1 MLGAI
6 QTIKKRLVSR
16 QSGRFMGRR
25 MGRSPRM
32 ARPAALLLLAWSC
45 LAGFGSP
52 LFPAPAGNRE
62 RQPTDSVVG
71 GTTALFIDRVHPE
84 AFRSATWIEV
94 DLPASQV
101 TLKGL
106 RVLTANRS
114 WTMQICGSSLDLATC
129 TTVVGPAGTA
139 PGWRGDFRN
148 ESWTFPYLD
157 REGRQKLHLRVTPVG
172 GDWMIFRIQTEAR
185 L

>member
-1 MLGAI
+1 MGA
-6 QTIKKRLVSR
+6 
-16 QSGRFMGRR
+16 
-25 MGRSPRM
+25 M
-32 ARPAALLLLAWSC
+32 ASLLYPAQ
-45 LAGFGSP
+45 AGK
-52 LFPAPAGNRE
+52 RE

-71 GTTALFIDRVHPE
+71 GTVTTSIDRLHPE
-84 AFRSATWIEV
+84 AFRVPTWIEI
-94 DLPASQV
+94 DLPTDQL

-114 WTMQICGSSLDLATC
+114 WTMQICGSSLDLGTC

-139 PGWRGDFRN
+139 AGWRGDFRN
-148 ESWTFPYLD
+148 ESWTFAYQD

-185 L
+185 Q

>member
-1 MLGAI
+1 MN
-6 QTIKKRLVSR
+6 
-16 QSGRFMGRR
+16 RR
-25 MGRSPRM
+25 PEIPPLNTRR
-32 ARPAALLLLAWSC
+32 AALLLVLSWLIAP
-45 LAGFGSP
+45 GSP
-52 LFPAPAGNRE
+52 LYPAPAGKRE

-71 GTTALFIDRVHPE
+71 GAATTSIDRLHPE
-84 AFRSATWIEV
+84 AFRVPTWIEV
-94 DLPASQV
+94 DLPANQV

-114 WTMQICGSSLDLATC
+114 WTMQVCGSSLDLSTC

-148 ESWTFPYLD
+148 ESWTFPYQD
-157 REGRQKLHLRVTPVG
+157 REARQKLHLRVTPMG

-185 L
+185 Q